1 MRFLNLFKS
10 SPGLPLNAQNTGK
23 TWVSYRPWIFFS
35 QTFAPQEYPFDQHS
49 GLKGR
54 DLLSVL
60 FYKKQKNQTKTK
72 TPKPPPI
79 GIMEV

>member
-1 MRFLNLFKS
+1 MPKTLAKPGFLIV
-10 SPGLPLNAQNTGK
+10 PG
-23 TWVSYRPWIFFS
+23 FFS
-35 QTFAPQEYPFDQHS
+35 QTLDPQEYPFDQHS
-49 GLKGR
+49 GLKRR

-60 FYKKQKNQTKTK
+60 FYKNQKNQTKTK